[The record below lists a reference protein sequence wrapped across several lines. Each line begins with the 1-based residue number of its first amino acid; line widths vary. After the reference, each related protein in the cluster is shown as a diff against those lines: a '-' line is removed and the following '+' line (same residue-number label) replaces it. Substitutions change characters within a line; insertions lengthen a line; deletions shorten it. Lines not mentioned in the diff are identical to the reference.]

1 MRNSLKKIRSHHYYL
16 GTLIML
22 NHIDGI
28 LVEDDKRFAFN
39 FIGRKFQSKNIG
51 NIKNPDFFKE
61 HFHDLFQEFIRERKN
76 HRGAVVKREAAL
88 SFVLYHL
95 FSVYQED
102 QEQPANKRVFHL
114 HSILFESIRKRIAK
128 ANLAFIAPMNKGRK
142 ETYYFG
148 EVTFSHQILVETL
161 TFLITKKYLYHE
173 KGYCIHTE
181 KSEEEKPPFAR
192 GYLYLNGKKI
202 EPVYSTT
209 INDQLTDTFKCPSFS
224 PEIIFRK
231 RLQPSDKKLSDV
243 DYRQYL
249 PTRCRAFEDS
259 RAYLNRLWKMYQN
272 MSVGLADYRECSP
285 EVQKKI
291 ATTLIAK
298 NEKYNRKKKYE
309 KKHEKKS
316 RNTCLRDLFFSEES
330 YNQER
335 IQELNILK
343 CLGRKPPTRVFHLND
358 ENKVVF
364 GRIYNNLGVNT
375 LSKPFA
381 PLLTIH
387 GEHVTEIDIKSSYVQ
402 LYVLHYQ
409 KKQDNF
415 QDFYQCRK
423 LMDEEGFT
431 REMVKKLYFCILN
444 SPNEVTARK
453 SFFYVYGNQFKKS
466 AKTNV
471 KKRKNKNKTTRIVRS
486 LRVRQFEKWVKAIFA
501 ERRYLKKLK
510 YNPALIEELTKI
522 ESDYMMEVG
531 KRLMKED
538 ILFIHHMDALYVQE
552 RNQERTLEIMAEV
565 SEEKWKRKI
574 RLEYSNHL
582 VA

>member
-1 MRNSLKKIRSHHYYL
+1 
-16 GTLIML
+16 ML
-22 NHIDGI
+22 NHIDGT
-28 LVEDDKRFAFN
+28 LVKDDHRFAFN

-61 HFHDLFQEFIRERKN
+61 HFPELFQEFIAGRKN
-76 HRGAVVKREAAL
+76 YNGAVTKREAAL

-95 FSVYQED
+95 LSVYQED
-102 QEQPANKRVFHL
+102 QEQPHSKRVFL
-114 HSILFESIRKRIAK
+114 HSIQHECVRKRIAE
-128 ANLAFIAPMNKGRK
+128 ANLAFIASMDRSRK
-142 ETYYFG
+142 ETHRFG
-148 EVTFSHQILVETL
+148 EVTFCHNILVDAKA
-161 TFLITKKYLYHE
+161 FLIGKKYLYHE
-173 KGYCIHTE
+173 KGYCIRTGNSGE
-181 KSEEEKPPFAR
+181 KKPPFAR
-192 GYLYLNGKKI
+192 GYFYLNGKKI
-202 EPVYSTT
+202 EPVYST
-209 INDQLTDTFKCPSFS
+209 IKDQLTDTFKCTSFS

-231 RLQPSDKKLSDV
+231 RLQPSDKKLNDV

-259 RAYLNRLWKMYQN
+259 RTYLNRLWKMYLS

-291 ATTLIAK
+291 AETWIAK
-298 NEKYNRKKKYE
+298 NEEYNRK

-316 RNTCLRDLFFSEES
+316 RNTCLRDPFFSEKS
-330 YNQER
+330 YNQKR
-335 IQELNILK
+335 DRELKILK
-343 CLGRKPPTRVFHLND
+343 CMSRKPPTRVFHLND

-431 REMVKKLYFCILN
+431 RAMVKKLYFCILN
-444 SPNEVTARK
+444 SPDEVTARK

-466 AKTNV
+466 AKTNA
-471 KKRKNKNKTTRIVRS
+471 KKRGNRNKTKRIVRS
-486 LRVRQFEKWVKAIFA
+486 LQVRQFEKWVKAIFA

-582 VA
+582 VV